1 MTNTV
6 KLLYCMRR
14 LPHMDR
20 AQFQAYWYDVHAPF
34 VRARAEALGISR
46 YIQSHPTNDNLAKT
60 LAEKRGAPPAFDGVA
75 ELWFDSREGVTEE
88 WKAGAR
94 KANAELLEDEA
105 RFIDFTA
112 SPMFLVEER
121 LILEKD
127 ENGTIRDFIRM
138 HAMAPAPPTPP

>member
-1 MTNTV
+1 MTHTV

-14 LPHMDR
+14 SSHMDR

-34 VRARAEALGISR
+34 VLARAQAIGLNR
-46 YIQSHPTNDNLAKT
+46 YVQSHPTNDNYSKS

-75 ELWFDSREGVTEE
+75 ELWFDSRDGMTEE
-88 WKAGAR
+88 WKAAAR
-94 KANAELLEDEA
+94 KANIELLEDEA
-105 RFIDFTA
+105 RFIDVTA

-127 ENGTIRDFIRM
+127 ENGAIRDFIRM
-138 HAMAPAPPTPP
+138 RDRP

>member
-1 MTNTV
+1 MTITV
-6 KLLYCMRR
+6 KLLFCMRR

-46 YIQSHPTNDNLAKT
+46 YVQSHATNDNFSKA

-88 WKAGAR
+88 WKAKAR
-94 KANAELLEDEA
+94 MANAELLEDEA
-105 RFIDFTA
+105 RFIDLTA
-112 SPMFLVEER
+112 SPMFFVEER

-127 ENGTIRDFIRM
+127 GNGAIRDYLELRGR
-138 HAMAPAPPTPP
+138 